1 MPPQRPACHIKR
13 HETLAHNRQ
22 CFAEG
27 RQLWVILQ
35 LSFSASFSVY
45 AVVSALAGLF
55 VRGGGECCF
64 PFCVSVPVCLS
75 VSVYDCLSLSL
86 CLCLC
91 LFLSL
96 SLSLF
101 RFLYFLLLIMLRSQR
116 NARPPRNRNFPDGE
130 SNQGAL
136 KVLTYI
142 IITHCVLRFTHCLL
156 RCTHY
161 VLRFSHS
168 VLRFTHCIL
177 RFTHCALRFTHCIV
191 R

>member
-1 MPPQRPACHIKR
+1 MLACLFWRCTGNAFVLLDRLKTSNNVRQRHALQR
-13 HETLAHNRQ
+13 
-22 CFAEG
+22 G
-27 RQLWVILQ
+27 RSLTCYL
-35 LSFSASFSVY
+35 
-45 AVVSALAGLF
+45 AVVSW
-55 VRGGGECCF
+55 
-64 PFCVSVPVCLS
+64 LS
-75 VSVYDCLSLSL
+75 VSVSVS
-86 CLCLC
+86 
-91 LFLSL
+91 FSL